1 MCGRFDPSTDP
12 VDAEQTKGEAVVLD
26 RVFTDE
32 IADNARDGCKNLFV
46 PRDEA
51 WIGGAREKQSAKAD
65 HGRALQLQCHPLGW
79 IDGCSLDPRAPG
91 IERAVGTWRKS
102 ARPEGSRISN
112 GSACS

>member
-51 WIGGAREKQSAKAD
+51 WISYDSGSGELLKLRIREKSY
-65 HGRALQLQCHPLGW
+65 
-79 IDGCSLDPRAPG
+79 
-91 IERAVGTWRKS
+91 
-102 ARPEGSRISN
+102 
-112 GSACS
+112 